1 MPTWLT
7 AWLPPPESTNAVR
20 GPSIDGK
27 LSDLGVIDGR
37 MLRTGEPRATSWS
50 GQIRNRG
57 TIMEENDLDATAI
70 PLAESDSGWS
80 RRL

>member
-27 LSDLGVIDGR
+27 LSDLGVVDGR
-37 MLRTGEPRATSWS
+37 MLRTGEPLATSCW
-50 GQIRNRG
+50 GRIRKRG
-57 TIMEENDLDATAI
+57 TIMVENDLGATAI
-70 PLAESDSGWS
+70 PLADADSGWS